1 VTTQTLDVADLVE
14 YADVGLTGIGR
25 SWEGDQLT
33 IHTVA
38 APGTFDQVTHSL
50 DGESRG
56 LMHRVGDVF
65 AMVPIGDLLS
75 APDTPA
81 SQARPWGLRFLRVPE
96 PRAGKHEG
104 GTNDVSTNSDGQSV
118 EETTTD

>member
-1 VTTQTLDVADLVE
+1 M
-14 YADVGLTGIGR
+14 
-25 SWEGDQLT
+25 T

-38 APGTFDQVTHSL
+38 APGVFDPVTHSP

-81 SQARPWGLRFLRVPE
+81 SQARPWGLRFLRVPQ

-104 GTNDVSTNSDGQSV
+104 GTNDVSTNDDGQSA